1 MGIINRYIRFIDSIT
16 GESGKYDFADKSR
29 CRDIHITTMLNRTH
43 SMFKWEGLPKSI
55 PQRSL
60 ELYLQCQGWA
70 CFAEHEGS
78 LYAFTGGLGGE
89 PDPYYMPTLC
99 TVSNP
104 ALNLSKSYVIDKEC
118 VIVPNDYMYLGLL
131 PIDMRYAEM
140 LTENELSMR
149 IATINTRVT
158 SLLSASDDRTRE
170 SAEKYL
176 EDVED
181 GKLGVVGENAFFD
194 GIRSQP
200 YNHTGQTNIITN
212 LIENEQYFKASW
224 FNEIG
229 LNANYNMKRETINS
243 GESELNHDALFPLV
257 NTMLKCRREGIDK
270 VNEMFGTDIR
280 VSLDSSWQDNDR
292 EKSLELKNLD
302 KDTGQT
308 DTDTDTVAESEVE
321 DDDEA
326 DT

>member
-1 MGIINRYIRFIDSIT
+1 MSMLNRYLRFVDSIT
-16 GESGKYDFADKSR
+16 GESCKYDFTDKSR
-29 CRDIHITTMLNRTH
+29 CRNIHITTMLNRTH
-43 SMFKWEGLPKSI
+43 SMFKWTGLPATI

-60 ELYLQCQGWA
+60 ELYLQCQGWV
-70 CFAEHEGS
+70 CFAEHAGS

-118 VIVPNDYMYLGLL
+118 VIMPNDYLYMGLL
-131 PIDMRYAEM
+131 PIDMKYAEM
-140 LTENELSMR
+140 LIENELSMK

-176 EDVED
+176 ADVED

-194 GIRSQP
+194 GIRVQP
-200 YNHTGQTNIITN
+200 YVNTGHTNTITN

-257 NTMLKCRREGIDK
+257 DNMLKCRREGISK
-270 VNEMFGTDIR
+270 VNEMFGMNINVT
-280 VSLDSSWQDNDR
+280 LDSSWQDND
-292 EKSLELKNLD
+292 LEISKELQSMD
-302 KDTGQT
+302 KDTGHT
-308 DTDTDTVAESEVE
+308 DTDTDSDTESEVE
-321 DDDEA
+321 DDET